1 MVRLKNKIALVLIS
15 TLATQ
20 LAYANILVTG
30 PVGTTSSTT
39 TSNFKITDVRL
50 HTQSGML
57 VMTTTNNTT
66 AGTGNSNNS
75 IMLLYRP
82 TTTDVSPTATG
93 IAADT
98 TLRNSCIKNVTIVPD
113 PAAPENA
120 NSVRIIS
127 TISNTTRPTT
137 AYLITPTA
145 GVAVTKVP
153 NDCQDVPA
161 ATSNLCG
168 LTAGN
173 IDTNSFVFAAVKKNG
188 TSGADFASSVT
199 GDGIRIL
206 QINNSTLA
214 MTPVSVAGS
223 PLDVNSTGSLSVGGR
238 TGSHATT
245 SIAAGTRIPMAFDED
260 LNVLYV
266 GIPSITTDNTSSN
279 RARTGAYSIGMFS
292 VTSQGDAAQLS
303 PCGGNNV
310 VTPLVGGGQYIIAQR
325 GANKTLTA
333 SNIKV
338 MTTSTGP
345 SADVRF
351 KYLIVNGGNG
361 AATATS
367 NQIWAIPLVVGN
379 ENTSINGTFA
389 KVTTGN
395 FGTSASAV
403 GDLYTT
409 ATAAAKVGNGPLPI
423 PASSAISDMFVS
435 GDAVYVSISAAA
447 VSTAG
452 SNGAAAITP
461 GLYVSQ
467 AMFDELGK
475 IAYWTEWH
483 KIAPNALGN
492 AESTSTGSR
501 VGPFSVDGVTGHITA
516 VDGNAGTTVR
526 MTQWLNASTN
536 QDGTPNAKGLVTN
549 LNKTANV
556 GDGCTAVCDL
566 NSTTTAWGD
575 QTPARMALFGGVNGK
590 VCFAMTGSGISTYAG
605 NHAALVTTPTGLEM
619 IFDTSSNTTS
629 LDYTSSTTL
638 LLTQLPTGAGTVRSL
653 AHSGWYAVSGATT
666 PGFFFAGAET
676 GNGNGALYAFCA
688 ASLGV
693 GYNQRSITNLAMA
706 PFRASSWQQLDRCDG
721 IPVKILSQGG
731 AVYILTRKVDSTGA
745 SMDRIFR
752 LIKKQT
758 GATLN
763 TSFVVTATTGAVNGA
778 VDLSA
783 VNHIYDFVISQTGAG
798 LEQLTMVTNDGVYTT
813 TSSAGCD
820 AAGYNNA
827 PASAML
833 NCGWEKVT
841 DPATMEGFMVKF
853 FQPSHTR
860 NPQSFISSQWAQ
872 SETNDAVYD
881 KVQLVQYGRATNRR
895 SQFGQDQMINFDAY
909 DGTTTVPAGFV
920 ELPVISNLYSDGI
933 RRFLALVTRTT
944 SSHAMNL
951 IGSPYRVDV
960 WNLSAPYVIQ
970 DSVLQSLG
978 AVYWMQPIA
987 GSMMMGTSKGV
998 VALQ

>member
-1 MVRLKNKIALVLIS
+1 MVRLKNKIALVLVS

-20 LAYANILVTG
+20 VSYANILVTG
-30 PVGTTSSTT
+30 PVGTTSSST
-39 TSNFKITDVRL
+39 TSNVKITDVRL
-50 HTQSGML
+50 HTKSGML
-57 VMTTTNNTT
+57 VMTTTKN
-66 AGTGNSNNS
+66 NSNNS
-75 IMLLYRP
+75 IMALYRP

-98 TLRNSCIKNVTIVPD
+98 TLRNSCIKNVAIASD
-113 PAAPENA
+113 PTAPTNA
-120 NSVRIIS
+120 SSVRIIS
-127 TISNTTRPTT
+127 TISNTQRPTT
-137 AYLITPTA
+137 AYLITPTG
-145 GVAVTKVP
+145 GVATSLAAK
-153 NDCQDVPA
+153 DAGDTPA
-161 ATSNLCG
+161 VTSNLCG
-168 LTAGN
+168 LAAGN
-173 IDTNSFVFAAVKKNG
+173 NATQTCIFAAVKKNG
-188 TSGADFASSVT
+188 TNGLNFASSTT
-199 GDGIRIL
+199 GDGIRFL
-206 QINNSTLA
+206 LVDNTTLA
-214 MTPVSVAGS
+214 ITQANEAGKA
-223 PLDVNSTGSLSVGGR
+223 LDIRSTGSLSVGNNGA
-238 TGSHATT
+238 TATT
-245 SIAAGTRIPMAFDED
+245 NTSVDTRIPMAFDED
-260 LNVLYV
+260 LSVLYV
-266 GIPSITTDNTSSN
+266 GIPQITTNNLSSKREN
-279 RARTGAYSIGMFS
+279 AGAYSIAIFNLIEDELFQS
-292 VTSQGDAAQLS
+292 S
-303 PCGGNNV
+303 PLGGNNV
-310 VTPLVGGGQYIIAQR
+310 ITPIANGGQYIIAQR
-325 GANKTLTA
+325 GANKTISAT
-333 SNIKV
+333 NIKV

-361 AATATS
+361 TAAQTG
-367 NQIWAIPLVVGN
+367 NQVWAVPLVVGN
-379 ENTSINGTFA
+379 EDPAINGTFA
-389 KVTTGN
+389 SIRSDN
-395 FGTSASAV
+395 FGSSAEAL

-409 ATAAAKVGNGPLPI
+409 ANAEAKVGNGPLPI
-423 PASSAISDMFVS
+423 PASSTISDMFVS
-435 GDAVYVSISAAA
+435 GDAVYVSIAAAA

-467 AMFDELGK
+467 AMFDNLGK

-492 AESTSTGSR
+492 AETGSSGSR
-501 VGPFSVDGVTGHITA
+501 VGPFSIDGVTGHITA

-536 QDGTPNAKGLVTN
+536 QDGTANPKGLVTN
-549 LNKTANV
+549 LNKTSNV

-566 NSTTTAWGD
+566 NSTTTSWGN
-575 QTPARMALFGGVNGK
+575 QTPARMAIFGGINGK

-619 IFDTSSNTTS
+619 IFDTSSSTAS

-653 AHSGWYAVSGATT
+653 AHSGWYPVGGATT

-676 GNGNGALYAFCA
+676 GDGNGALYAFCA
-688 ASLGV
+688 ADLGV
-693 GYNQRSITNLAMA
+693 GYNQRSITNLAMP
-706 PFRASSWQQLDRCDG
+706 PFRASSWQKLDRCDG

-798 LEQLTMVTNDGVYTT
+798 SEQLTMVTNDGVYTT

-820 AAGYNNA
+820 AAGYNNN

-833 NCGWEKVT
+833 NCGWQKVT
-841 DPATMEGFMVKF
+841 SPATMEGFMLKF

-881 KVQLVQYGRATNRR
+881 KVQLVQYGRATNRI

-920 ELPVISNLYSDGI
+920 ELPIISNLYSDGI
-933 RRFLALVTRTT
+933 RRFLAIATRTT
-944 SSHAMNL
+944 SSHAMKL

-960 WNLSAPYVIQ
+960 WNLTAPYVIQ
-970 DSVLQSLG
+970 DSVVQNLG
-978 AVYWMQPIA
+978 AVYWAQPIA